1 MFNIMNYQKAQ
12 HEIEQRRLELRNK
25 QLEIALKQS
34 QLEQEM
40 SAVEKELRGLDQMQA
55 GTEIALGRLDAP
67 TPLGLTD
74 YIRSLLVNTQTPL
87 TARQI
92 RDSCEAVGI
101 KAATRRNLLIAVHTV
116 LKRMSLHLK
125 TTHLDGHT
133 AYLSRP
139 TLMSVP
145 KRPRRRA

>member
-1 MFNIMNYQKAQ
+1 MFNNMDYQKAQ

-34 QLEQEM
+34 QLEQAR

-67 TPLGLTD
+67 TPPGLTD
-74 YIRSLLVNTQTPL
+74 YIRSLLVDTQTPL

-92 RDSCEAVGI
+92 RDSCEAAGI
-101 KAATRRNLLIAVHTV
+101 KAASRRNLLIAVHTV
-116 LKRMSLHLK
+116 LKRMDLHLR
-125 TTHLDGHT
+125 TTRLDGKA

-139 TLMSVP
+139 TLISVP
-145 KRPRRRA
+145 QRRRRRD